1 MIGWATNRASCGTR
15 TSLRNRRP
23 PQVAAI
29 TLTSEIL
36 VERYGKCL
44 PKVTAMSQRLVIMTN
59 THMIR
64 LAQYSTVSWRLVL
77 AGLLRKGLPIVAAR
91 IPSELLNEPTIAFM
105 LPVAF
110 CSDIP
115 WFSRTPLICRGS
127 INWVRM
133 AIRSTPHTIGRIAPS
148 IVGGTRKIM
157 PAAG

>member
-1 MIGWATNRASCGTR
+1 
-15 TSLRNRRP
+15 LRNRRP

-77 AGLLRKGLPIVAAR
+77 AGLLRRGLPIVAAR
-91 IPSELLNEPTIAFM
+91 IPSELLNEPTSAFM

-115 WFSRTPLICRGS
+115 WFSQTPLICRGS
-127 INWVRM
+127 M
-133 AIRSTPHTIGRIAPS
+133 
-148 IVGGTRKIM
+148 K
-157 PAAG
+157 